1 MGKIGKGKQLVS
13 LSLPDEWLAEIDR
26 RAASLRL
33 TRATYTL
40 MIIERWWESGKS
52 PVSEPDRLV
61 QIANASKAAA
71 RKR

>member
-40 MIIERWWESGKS
+40 MIIEQWWNSGKS
-52 PVSEPDRLV
+52 PVSEPDRLMLV
-61 QIANASKAAA
+61 ADSSKGKPG
-71 RKR
+71 KR